1 MSRFGAILWVRRRL
15 AIHEFSGLAGAVNLS
30 AGIAL
35 LTVAALG
42 ALAVATGLGFVL
54 HLAVASGDT
63 DALSTAWLITLYTA
77 AFFALGVP
85 IVVGAGQT
93 SFDPSVLLRYPISRS
108 SLYHLSLASEAAS
121 KVHLA
126 WYPTLAA
133 AAVTAVVLPGR
144 GVAGSMTLLTLFAI
158 TQVTWSH
165 ALLLVIRR
173 VLRQRRL
180 RELATVLG
188 LAAVA
193 SIAFLPAAIDLTA
206 DDADRRIEELLT
218 IPDWVET
225 MSAALPPS
233 ICAQGLLACPDGRT
247 AVFLY
252 GMLGLGLWFAGGW
265 FIGRMAFDRLL
276 QTDASPSSRSATGKS
291 RPVALLAASLD
302 RLSAPLGAIVFKELR
317 YLFQSGVGKLS
328 LLVMPGMTAL
338 TVVLSGRHPG
348 FQVLGFD
355 LDQLVFYG
363 IMVYAAA
370 LTGYLQV
377 NIFAWE
383 GTGIAAYF
391 TAPIH
396 TRDVFLGKNLATWM
410 FNILFVIE
418 GVVIW
423 GLVRSLPNSSVVIGG
438 LLVFASTT
446 VLMSL
451 VGNFTSVAFP
461 LDRSI
466 VLVTSAASP
475 LGTLVMIGCLLV
487 GLTFVAC
494 ATLGAAVVGSTGLQP
509 VIAFGI
515 FAVVVGAYRVSLH
528 PASRVLDERR
538 EDVFRALGA

>member
-1 MSRFGAILWVRRRL
+1 
-15 AIHEFSGLAGAVNLS
+15 
-30 AGIAL
+30 
-35 LTVAALG
+35 
-42 ALAVATGLGFVL
+42 
-54 HLAVASGDT
+54 
-63 DALSTAWLITLYTA
+63 
-77 AFFALGVP
+77 
-85 IVVGAGQT
+85 
-93 SFDPSVLLRYPISRS
+93 
-108 SLYHLSLASEAAS
+108 
-121 KVHLA
+121 
-126 WYPTLAA
+126 
-133 AAVTAVVLPGR
+133 
-144 GVAGSMTLLTLFAI
+144 
-158 TQVTWSH
+158 
-165 ALLLVIRR
+165 
-173 VLRQRRL
+173 
-180 RELATVLG
+180 
-188 LAAVA
+188 
-193 SIAFLPAAIDLTA
+193 
-206 DDADRRIEELLT
+206 
-218 IPDWVET
+218 
-225 MSAALPPS
+225 
-233 ICAQGLLACPDGRT
+233 
-247 AVFLY
+247 
-252 GMLGLGLWFAGGW
+252 
-265 FIGRMAFDRLL
+265 
-276 QTDASPSSRSATGKS
+276 
-291 RPVALLAASLD
+291 
-302 RLSAPLGAIVFKELR
+302 
-317 YLFQSGVGKLS
+317 
-328 LLVMPGMTAL
+328 MTAL

-391 TAPIH
+391 TTPIH

-461 LDRSI
+461 LHRSI

-494 ATLGAAVVGSTGLQP
+494 TTLGAAAVGSTILQP
-509 VIAFGI
+509 VIAIGI
-515 FAVVVGAYRVSLH
+515 FAVVVGAYRVSLR